1 MLKFYINNN
10 GGANKNNNNE
20 IIRSNN
26 SNRNKNKLQTKH
38 NKNYVGIKLM
48 RFAVSLRNETL
59 VSFCDPLGYFH
70 IQTYLLTLL
79 PTPNTFSN
87 LFTNLSIYLT
97 GRCLL
102 WMETSVIGEPAHPY
116 TRSSIIS
123 CTLDGALIIVK
134 PSPLTL
140 PGLLGHVCVYAI
152 CRRSFW
158 LRFIMPSGTEFVY
171 KHCNF

>member
-102 WMETSVIGEPAHPY
+102 WMETSVIGDRWA
-116 TRSSIIS
+116 R
-123 CTLDGALIIVK
+123 
-134 PSPLTL
+134 SPLY
-140 PGLLGHVCVYAI
+140 PFIDHLLHTWWRVNYCEAFAI
-152 CRRSFW
+152 DFAW
-158 LRFIMPSGTEFVY
+158 FIGPRVRIR
-171 KHCNF
+171 NL